1 MDALDVSKKVLQLK
15 LQLKETTE
23 SKKVLKILKKLREL
37 DITLDILAE
46 TGIGKAVNSLR
57 KHGDAGEA
65 VRLLVSHWKKLVPK
79 ETLSHT
85 EKDDA
90 SQSKLLVT
98 DAEFQNC
105 SKETCS
111 KIEDRSQNASDDE
124 RLKTD
129 EDNQDGSTSGG
140 VHLKTDEDNQDGSTS
155 GGVHLKTDEDNQGTS
170 EKEHLKTD
178 KNEENLKNEDKNRG
192 TAEISHLQEVDE
204 DSSELKNDL
213 FKSEKENKCTWKKD
227 KDEWKKQKGTREC
240 LMVTGKKS
248 NWSRNSE
255 DENVVFGSTTS
266 KSSHKK
272 AKSISREE
280 SKNNSDNG
288 GKCGIRRDSN
298 RKTLPCPKPSS
309 EESSKSKPDRKW
321 TVIDKS
327 NDQDNKKASDSLGC
341 NGERRKPSERKQ
353 VCHEDKKTKQE
364 GKSKT
369 KEKMAIIED
378 KPNGNDVEVP
388 SMSFESFLSY
398 DINTPK
404 RKKKSDSKKPPKKF
418 KTVEKEVKV
427 VKTPSTKS
435 SKQLPAATADLSLPK
450 KAMKGSV
457 MDLLN
462 IPLPTFLPEYDE
474 LSNFNYYDRKM
485 EDKSK
490 VLVSEGPVFT
500 GQRLNRKMQVYSG
513 VKSAF
518 LPTMMSLYQQCIR
531 ALQNNIDLLYE
542 IGGVPFE
549 ILEPVLERCTP
560 DQLFRIEECNPM
572 YVGVTD
578 HLWEKHCQRDFRNA
592 HLEEYESWREM
603 HMRLS
608 EERERKL
615 RRLTK
620 TIVSAHSGKPK
631 GRQVKMAFINS
642 VAKPPRNVRIQQ
654 EIHGTARHPRI
665 QQENNGTTGVVL
677 PPHPQDRPSVKAQEN
692 RARPCYVEPPR
703 PSTTV
708 SGTSQVQDSRKK
720 TRLVYS
726 LRKRFTL
733 YEPNGSK
740 QSKTRVSTGQIQGWH
755 L

>member
-85 EKDDA
+85 EKDA

-98 DAEFQNC
+98 AAEIQNR
-105 SKETCS
+105 SKEACS
-111 KIEDRSQNASDDE
+111 KIEDRSQNTSEDE
-124 RLKTD
+124 RLKTV
-129 EDNQDGSTSGG
+129 EDNQDGPTSRG
-140 VHLKTDEDNQDGSTS
+140 VHLKTDEKN
-155 GGVHLKTDEDNQGTS
+155 KGTS

-178 KNEENLKNEDKNRG
+178 RNEESLETEYKNQGTSKDEHLKTEDKNQG
-192 TAEISHLQEVDE
+192 TAEMSHLQEVDE
-204 DSSELKNDL
+204 DSSELKNDN
-213 FKSEKENKCTWKKD
+213 FKSEKENKRTWKKD
-227 KDEWKKQKGTREC
+227 KDEGKKQKGTREC

-255 DENVVFGSTTS
+255 DENVVLPNTTFSS

-280 SKNNSDNG
+280 SNNSDNG

-309 EESSKSKPDRKW
+309 DESSKSKPDRKW

-327 NDQDNKKASDSLGC
+327 NDQDNKKVSDSLGC
-341 NGERRKPSERKQ
+341 NGERRKPSERNQ

-369 KEKMAIIED
+369 KEKMAIED
-378 KPNGNDVEVP
+378 KPNGDDVEVP

-404 RKKKSDSKKPPKKF
+404 RKKKSDSKKTPKKL

-427 VKTPSTKS
+427 VKTPSTKTN
-435 SKQLPAATADLSLPK
+435 KQLPAATADFSLPK
-450 KAMKGSV
+450 KAMNGSV

-485 EDKSK
+485 EEKSK

-513 VKSAF
+513 AKSAF

-572 YVGVTD
+572 YVGLTD

-615 RRLTK
+615 QRLTK

-665 QQENNGTTGVVL
+665 QQENNGPTGVVL
-677 PPHPQDRPSVKAQEN
+677 PPHPLDRPSVKAQEN

-708 SGTSQVQDSRKK
+708 SGTSQGQDSRKK
-720 TRLVYS
+720 TPVVGQQLLVEVHACALMQDYILTS
-726 LRKRFTL
+726 R
-733 YEPNGSK
+733 
-740 QSKTRVSTGQIQGWH
+740 
-755 L
+755 

>member
-1 MDALDVSKKVLQLK
+1 MDAHDVSKKVLQLK

-98 DAEFQNC
+98 DAEIQNRSKEAC
-105 SKETCS
+105 SKM
-111 KIEDRSQNASDDE
+111 EDQSQNASKDE

-129 EDNQDGSTSGG
+129 EENQDGPTSRG
-140 VHLKTDEDNQDGSTS
+140 VHLKTDEEN
-155 GGVHLKTDEDNQGTS
+155 KATS

-178 KNEENLKNEDKNRG
+178 EKDENLKDEHLEAEYKNQSTSKDEHLKTEDKNQG
-192 TAEISHLQEVDE
+192 TAEKAHLQKADE
-204 DSSELKNDL
+204 DSRELKNDN
-213 FKSEKENKCTWKKD
+213 FKSEKENKRTWKKD
-227 KDEWKKQKGTREC
+227 NSKDELKKHKGTREC
-240 LMVTGKKS
+240 LMVTEKES
-248 NWSRNSE
+248 YWSRNSE
-255 DENVVFGSTTS
+255 DENVLGSTS

-298 RKTLPCPKPSS
+298 RKTLPCTKSSS
-309 EESSKSKPDRKW
+309 EESSKSKPDRKG

-327 NDQDNKKASDSLGC
+327 NDQDKVSDSLGC

-353 VCHEDKKTKQE
+353 VCHEDKKTKHE

-369 KEKMAIIED
+369 KEKMALED
-378 KPNGNDVEVP
+378 KPNDNDVEVP

-404 RKKKSDSKKPPKKF
+404 RKKKSDSEKPPKKF
-418 KTVEKEVKV
+418 KTVEKEVV
-427 VKTPSTKS
+427 LKTPSTKS
-435 SKQLPAATADLSLPK
+435 KKQLPAATADFSSPK

-462 IPLPTFLPEYDE
+462 IPLPTFLPDYDE

-490 VLVSEGPVFT
+490 ISVSEGPVFT

-513 VKSAF
+513 AKSAF

-572 YVGVTD
+572 YVGLTD

-592 HLEEYESWREM
+592 QLEEYESWREM

-615 RRLTK
+615 QRLTK

-677 PPHPQDRPSVKAQEN
+677 PPHPLDRPSVKAQEN

-708 SGTSQVQDSRKK
+708 SGTSQAQDSRKK
-720 TRLVYS
+720 TRVAPMMAKS
-726 LRKRFTL
+726 LKAF
-733 YEPNGSK
+733 
-740 QSKTRVSTGQIQGWH
+740 KTMGRR
-755 L
+755 

>member
-1 MDALDVSKKVLQLK
+1 MDAVDVSKKVLQLK
-15 LQLKETTE
+15 LQLKETTD
-23 SKKVLKILKKLREL
+23 SKKVLKILKKLQEL
-37 DITLDILAE
+37 DITLGILAE

-57 KHGDAGEA
+57 KHGDAGEV

-98 DAEFQNC
+98 EAEIQNC
-105 SKETCS
+105 SKEACS
-111 KIEDRSQNASDDE
+111 KIEDQSKNASKDE
-124 RLKTD
+124 CLKTD
-129 EDNQDGSTSGG
+129 EENQDGPTSKEE
-140 VHLKTDEDNQDGSTS
+140 HLKRDENQENVKD
-155 GGVHLKTDEDNQGTS
+155 
-170 EKEHLKTD
+170 EHLKT
-178 KNEENLKNEDKNRG
+178 EDKNQG
-192 TAEISHLQEVDE
+192 TAEKAHLQEVDG
-204 DSSELKNDL
+204 DSNELKKDH
-213 FKSEKENKCTWKKD
+213 FKSEKENKNTLKKD
-227 KDEWKKQKGTREC
+227 NSKDESKKHKGKREG
-240 LMVTGKKS
+240 LMVSEK
-248 NWSRNSE
+248 NHHWSRNSE
-255 DENVVFGSTTS
+255 DDNVVLGSTTS

-288 GKCGIRRDSN
+288 GKCGTWKESN
-298 RKTLPCPKPSS
+298 RKTLQCPKPSS
-309 EESSKSKPDRKW
+309 DESSKSKPDRKG

-327 NDQDNKKASDSLGC
+327 NDQDNKKAKKVSDSLGC
-341 NGERRKPSERKQ
+341 NGERPKPSERKQ
-353 VCHEDKKTKQE
+353 VYHEDKKKTVHE
-364 GKSKT
+364 GKAKT
-369 KEKMAIIED
+369 KEKMATIIED
-378 KPNGNDVEVP
+378 KPNENEVEVP

-404 RKKKSDSKKPPKKF
+404 RKKTSDSKRTPKKF

-435 SKQLPAATADLSLPK
+435 NKQLPAATADLSPPK

-490 VLVSEGPVFT
+490 VSVSEGPVFT

-513 VKSAF
+513 AKSAF

-560 DQLFRIEECNPM
+560 DQLLRIEECNPM
-572 YVGVTD
+572 YVGLTD

-592 HLEEYESWREM
+592 QLEEYESWREM

-615 RRLTK
+615 QRLTK

-665 QQENNGTTGVVL
+665 QQENNGTTTGAVL
-677 PPHPQDRPSVKAQEN
+677 PPHPLDRPSVKAQEN
-692 RARPCYVEPPR
+692 RARPCYVEPPK

-708 SGTSQVQDSRKK
+708 SGTSQAQDSRKK
-720 TRLVYS
+720 TRVAPMMAKS
-726 LRKRFTL
+726 LKAF
-733 YEPNGSK
+733 
-740 QSKTRVSTGQIQGWH
+740 KTMGRR
-755 L
+755 

>member
-23 SKKVLKILKKLREL
+23 SKKVLKILKKLQEL

-79 ETLSHT
+79 ETFSHT

-90 SQSKLLVT
+90 SQSKLLIT
-98 DAEFQNC
+98 DAEIQNC
-105 SKETCS
+105 SKEACS
-111 KIEDRSQNASDDE
+111 KIEDQSQNASKDE

-129 EDNQDGSTSGG
+129 EENQDGPTSRG
-140 VHLKTDEDNQDGSTS
+140 VHLKTDEENKGTKEKD
-155 GGVHLKTDEDNQGTS
+155 HLKTDE
-170 EKEHLKTD
+170 
-178 KNEENLKNEDKNRG
+178 NEENLKDEHLETEHKNQGTSKDEHLKTEDKNQG
-192 TAEISHLQEVDE
+192 TAAKAHLQEVDE
-204 DSSELKNDL
+204 DSSELKNDH
-213 FKSEKENKCTWKKD
+213 FKSEKENKSTWKKD
-227 KDEWKKQKGTREC
+227 NSKDELKKQKGTREG
-240 LMVTGKKS
+240 LMVTEKKS

-255 DENVVFGSTTS
+255 DENVVLGSTTS

-272 AKSISREE
+272 AKSIYREE

-288 GKCGIRRDSN
+288 GKCEIRKDSK
-298 RKTLPCPKPSS
+298 RKSLPCPKPSS
-309 EESSKSKPDRKW
+309 EESSKSKHDRKG

-327 NDQDNKKASDSLGC
+327 NDQDNKKAKKVSDSLGC
-341 NGERRKPSERKQ
+341 NGERRKPSERRQ
-353 VCHEDKKTKQE
+353 VCHEYKKTIHE

-369 KEKMAIIED
+369 KEKMVTIED
-378 KPNGNDVEVP
+378 KPNDIEVP

-404 RKKKSDSKKPPKKF
+404 RKKKSDNIKPKKL
-418 KTVEKEVKV
+418 KTVDKEVKV
-427 VKTPSTKS
+427 VKTPSTKFN
-435 SKQLPAATADLSLPK
+435 KQLPAATADFSPPK

-490 VLVSEGPVFT
+490 VSVSEGPVFT

-513 VKSAF
+513 AKSAF

-572 YVGVTD
+572 YVGLTD

-592 HLEEYESWREM
+592 QLEEYESWREM

-615 RRLTK
+615 QRLTK

-642 VAKPPRNVRIQQ
+642 VAKPPRHVRIQQ

-665 QQENNGTTGVVL
+665 QQENNGTTTGVVL
-677 PPHPQDRPSVKAQEN
+677 PPHPLDRPSVKAQEN

-703 PSTTV
+703 PSTIV
-708 SGTSQVQDSRKK
+708 SGTSQAQDSRKK
-720 TRLVYS
+720 TRVAPMMAKS
-726 LRKRFTL
+726 LKAF
-733 YEPNGSK
+733 
-740 QSKTRVSTGQIQGWH
+740 KTMGRR
-755 L
+755 

>member
-79 ETLSHT
+79 ETLS
-85 EKDDA
+85 
-90 SQSKLLVT
+90 
-98 DAEFQNC
+98 
-105 SKETCS
+105 
-111 KIEDRSQNASDDE
+111 
-124 RLKTD
+124 
-129 EDNQDGSTSGG
+129 
-140 VHLKTDEDNQDGSTS
+140 
-155 GGVHLKTDEDNQGTS
+155 
-170 EKEHLKTD
+170 
-178 KNEENLKNEDKNRG
+178 
-192 TAEISHLQEVDE
+192 
-204 DSSELKNDL
+204 
-213 FKSEKENKCTWKKD
+213 
-227 KDEWKKQKGTREC
+227 
-240 LMVTGKKS
+240 
-248 NWSRNSE
+248 
-255 DENVVFGSTTS
+255 
-266 KSSHKK
+266 
-272 AKSISREE
+272 
-280 SKNNSDNG
+280 
-288 GKCGIRRDSN
+288 
-298 RKTLPCPKPSS
+298 

-369 KEKMAIIED
+369 KEKMAIIEN

-450 KAMKGSV
+450 KDILFKAMKGSV

-615 RRLTK
+615 QRLTK

-677 PPHPQDRPSVKAQEN
+677 PPHPLDRPRSVLTILSFS
-692 RARPCYVEPPR
+692 Y
-703 PSTTV
+703 
-708 SGTSQVQDSRKK
+708 
-720 TRLVYS
+720 
-726 LRKRFTL
+726 
-733 YEPNGSK
+733 
-740 QSKTRVSTGQIQGWH
+740 
-755 L
+755 